1 VTDPLLALAPIV
13 VVLSLMLGLRW
24 SAARAGA
31 IGLGLA
37 LLLGWSRFDIGTE
50 GRPAEVVAGAMAE
63 AAFITATIMWIII
76 PALAIHQSQLRTGA
90 VDRLREALMGLA
102 GDPRITALLVAWFFA
117 LLIEGAAGFGTA
129 AALAAPFL
137 VSLGMRPVT
146 AVTAALVGHTVGVSF
161 GAVGTP
167 ILPQVAATG
176 LDGIVLSGSVGT
188 YHAILG
194 WVVPVAVALLV
205 GRALP
210 RPDGTAGARLWAW
223 TVVAAAAFLVP
234 FVLIATFVG
243 PELPTL
249 GAAVIGGG
257 VFVSML
263 LAVQGRAAGAVG
275 EVVAAGH
282 DARVPRGVGR
292 EQSRDGPS
300 PRQVARA
307 AAPYLALVA
316 LVLATRLVP
325 PLRDALRGLEL
336 RWDLFGGEFGGVF
349 LPLYHPGTML
359 LLALLAGAAWQGR
372 AARTAGT
379 ALADTVRTM
388 GPVVLALLAMLGL
401 ARVLVHAGMVDV
413 IAIAAAD
420 ALGGT
425 WPLLAPAV
433 GVLGTFVTGS
443 ATASN
448 ALFSDLQAATAA
460 AAGLDPVRVLG
471 AQGWGAAIGN
481 AMAPHNV
488 IAAAAVVGLA
498 GHEAEILRRTVP
510 LVIPYTLAAGAVALI
525 LTGAA

>member
-1 VTDPLLALAPIV
+1 VMDPLLALAPIV

-37 LLLGWSRFDIGTE
+37 LLLGWWRFDIGAE

-63 AAFITATIMWIII
+63 AAFITATIMWIIV

-117 LLIEGAAGFGTA
+117 LLVEGAAGFGTA

-263 LAVQGRAAGAVG
+263 LAVQRRPVGARDVGAAP
-275 EVVAAGH
+275 
-282 DARVPRGVGR
+282 ARTVPAPR
-292 EQSRDGPS
+292 EI
-300 PRQVARA
+300 ARA

-325 PLRDALRGLEL
+325 PLRDMLRGLEL

-359 LLALLAGAAWQGR
+359 LLALLAGAAWQGSGGR
-372 AARTAGT
+372 AVGT
-379 ALADTVRTM
+379 ALADTVRRM

-420 ALGGT
+420 ALGGA

-448 ALFSDLQAATAA
+448 ALFSDLQAATAS

-498 GHEAEILRRTVP
+498 GREAEILRRTVP